1 VYISSLHSYVLLP
14 TYFKVSKC
22 KHFRSRINPFL
33 LNSLLGPNKC
43 YIKIYQLN
51 KIYLKG
57 VGLKVRNLSYSPP
70 PRVIEHVLANEIVCV
85 TKSNNV

>member
-1 VYISSLHSYVLLP
+1 MYISSLHSYVLLP

-33 LNSLLGPNKC
+33 LNILLGPNKC

-51 KIYLKG
+51 KIYLK
-57 VGLKVRNLSYSPP
+57 VRNLSYSPP
-70 PRVIEHVLANEIVCV
+70 HRVIEHVVANEIVCV